1 MALQPE
7 LRLGAGTISDLRNIL
22 PGVAERTVSAIT
34 DAVPSYSDALSGPMG
49 ETIRQAVELALGGF
63 ISLAGRSGAG
73 LAQTPTAPAVDGA
86 YQLGRGEARSG
97 RSVDAL
103 LSAYRIGAQVA
114 WREMSAT
121 AVRNQVDAD
130 TLARFAE
137 LVFAYIDELS
147 ASSVAGHNDEL
158 ATSGRVRHRLLERL
172 AAHLLDGSTPEAV
185 EAAAERADWSA
196 PETLTAVIVP
206 ESQVRAVFNAIVGE
220 TLQSTET
227 PPVEGG
233 EGLVLLLV
241 PNVHGRSRRTLLKA
255 LEGLGAVAGPAR
267 PWLDVRSSYD
277 RALRV
282 RVLDLGTDS
291 EEHLAEL
298 VLTAD
303 ESAMADLRAR
313 VLSPLEGLSA
323 TSAEKLTETLRS
335 WVLHHGRR
343 DAVAA
348 DLFVH
353 AQTVRYRLGQLRELF
368 GDRLE
373 DPRTILELTLAL
385 GLPTGPGSGAG
396 DGEDPQKSE

>member
-1 MALQPE
+1 
-7 LRLGAGTISDLRNIL
+7 
-22 PGVAERTVSAIT
+22 
-34 DAVPSYSDALSGPMG
+34 
-49 ETIRQAVELALGGF
+49 
-63 ISLAGRSGAG
+63 
-73 LAQTPTAPAVDGA
+73 
-86 YQLGRGEARSG
+86 
-97 RSVDAL
+97 
-103 LSAYRIGAQVA
+103 
-114 WREMSAT
+114 
-121 AVRNQVDAD
+121 
-130 TLARFAE
+130 
-137 LVFAYIDELS
+137 
-147 ASSVAGHNDEL
+147 
-158 ATSGRVRHRLLERL
+158 
-172 AAHLLDGSTPEAV
+172 
-185 EAAAERADWSA
+185 
-196 PETLTAVIVP
+196 
-206 ESQVRAVFNAIVGE
+206 VFNAIVGE